1 MSYKIIIIFVFG
13 FIFSCAP
20 ITEVK
25 NIKKTTTHHKFK
37 NSGFTLVYNDNL
49 YNKKIVSK
57 KIDDRSLVIFQK
69 NLKKDT
75 PVKIINILNNKSII
89 AKVGEN
95 AIYPSFNNS
104 VISKRISK
112 EIELNIEEP
121 YIEILEIVQNSSFVA
136 KKAKTFEEEK
146 KVADKAPIDSI
157 SINTIGEVNLKP
169 KKNKKKKEKITSNF
183 NYVIIIA
190 DFYYKKTAYSMVERI
205 KNDTPSKDSKVKKI
219 SKNLYR
225 VYLGPYT
232 NINSLQK
239 SFNDI
244 KILDFENIQIKKN
257 D

>member
-1 MSYKIIIIFVFG
+1 MNYKIF
-13 FIFSCAP
+13 FIFAFYLIWSCAP
-20 ITEVK
+20 VIEVK
-25 NIKKTTTHHKFK
+25 NIEKTSTQHKFK

-75 PVKIINILNNKSII
+75 LVKIINLLNKKSII
-89 AKVGEN
+89 AKVGDEAN
-95 AIYPSFNNS
+95 YPSFNNS
-104 VISKRISK
+104 VISKRISN
-112 EIELNIEEP
+112 EIELDIDEP
-121 YIEILEIVQNSSFVA
+121 YIEILEIVQSSSFIA

-146 KVADKAPIDSI
+146 KVADKAPIDII
-157 SINTIGEVNLKP
+157 SINKIGENKSEP
-169 KKNKKKKEKITSNF
+169 NKKKKKITKKF

-190 DFYYKKTAYSMVERI
+190 DFYYKKTAQTMIERI
-205 KNDTPSKDSKVKKI
+205 KNETSNNKGKIKKL

-225 VYLGPYT
+225 VYLGPYKD
-232 NINSLQK
+232 INSLQK

-244 KILDFENIQIKKN
+244 KVLQFENIQIKKN

>member
-1 MSYKIIIIFVFG
+1 MNYKTIIIF
-13 FIFSCAP
+13 IFVLIWNCAP
-20 ITEVK
+20 VPDVK
-25 NIKKTTTHHKFK
+25 NIEKTVTHHRFK
-37 NSGFTLVYNDNL
+37 NSGFTLVYNDKL

-57 KIDDRSLVIFQK
+57 KIDDRSLIIFQK

-75 PVKIINILNNKSII
+75 EVKIVNILNNKSII
-89 AKVGEN
+89 AKVGDE
-95 AIYPSFNNS
+95 AIYPAFNNS

-112 EIELNIEEP
+112 EIELDVDEP
-121 YIEILEIVQNSSFVA
+121 YIEISEIVQSSSFIA

-157 SINTIGEVNLKP
+157 SINTIGDSNPKP
-169 KKNKKKKEKITSNF
+169 KKNKKKNKKITKNF

-190 DFYYKKTAYSMVERI
+190 DFYYKKTAFTMVERI
-205 KNDTPSKDSKVKKI
+205 KNETSHKGAKIKKI

-225 VYLGPYT
+225 VYLGPFSD
-232 NINSLQK
+232 INSLQK

-244 KILDFENIQIKKN
+244 KVLEFENIQIKKN

>member
-1 MSYKIIIIFVFG
+1 MNYKIF
-13 FIFSCAP
+13 FIFTFYLICSCAP
-20 ITEVK
+20 VIEVK
-25 NIKKTTTHHKFK
+25 NIEKTSAQHKFK

-75 PVKIINILNNKSII
+75 LVKIINLLNEKSII
-89 AKVGEN
+89 AKVGDEAN
-95 AIYPSFNNS
+95 YPSFNNS
-104 VISKRISK
+104 VISKRISN
-112 EIELNIEEP
+112 EIELDIDEP
-121 YIEILEIVQNSSFVA
+121 YIEILEIVQSSSFIA

-157 SINTIGEVNLKP
+157 SINTIGENNSEPNKL
-169 KKNKKKKEKITSNF
+169 KKKKKKITKNF

-190 DFYYKKTAYSMVERI
+190 DFYYKKTAQTMIERI
-205 KNDTPSKDSKVKKI
+205 KNETSNNKGKIKKL

-225 VYLGPYT
+225 VYLGPYSD
-232 NINSLQK
+232 INSLQK

-244 KILDFENIQIKKN
+244 KVLEFENIQIKKN

>member
-1 MSYKIIIIFVFG
+1 MNYKIVIIFLFG
-13 FIFSCAP
+13 LICNCAP
-20 ITEVK
+20 ITEVT
-25 NIKKTTTHHKFK
+25 NIKNNTQQHIFK

-57 KIDDRSLVIFQK
+57 KIDDRSLLIFQK

-75 PVKIINILNNKSII
+75 PVKIVNILNNKSII
-89 AKVGEN
+89 AKVGEE

-112 EIELNIEEP
+112 ENELDIEEP
-121 YIEILEIVQNSSFVA
+121 YIEILEIVQSSSFIA

-146 KVADKAPIDSI
+146 KVADKAPIDTI
-157 SINTIGEVNLKP
+157 SINTIGESNP
-169 KKNKKKKEKITSNF
+169 KLIKNKKKKKNITKNF
-183 NYVIIIA
+183 NYIIIIA
-190 DFYYKKTAYSMVERI
+190 DFYYKKTAYSMIERI
-205 KNDTPSKDSKVKKI
+205 KNETPNNDGKIKKL

-225 VYLGPYT
+225 VYLGPYRD
-232 NINSLQK
+232 INSLQK

-244 KILDFENIQIKKN
+244 KLLEFENIQIKKN